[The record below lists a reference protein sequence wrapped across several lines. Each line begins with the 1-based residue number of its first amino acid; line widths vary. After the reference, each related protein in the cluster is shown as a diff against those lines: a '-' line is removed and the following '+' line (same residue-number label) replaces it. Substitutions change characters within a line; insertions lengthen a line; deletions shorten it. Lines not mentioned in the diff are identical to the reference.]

1 MEYIIK
7 ENEFL
12 KQQVLDL
19 KTNLDINKQLL
30 KSLELSTTIELSQC
44 VG

>member
-12 KQQVLDL
+12 KQYVLDL

>member
-1 MEYIIK
+1 MR

-12 KQQVLDL
+12 KQYVVDL

-30 KSLELSTTIELSQC
+30 KSLESSTTLEYGQC
-44 VG
+44 GG

>member
-12 KQQVLDL
+12 KQYVLDL

-44 VG
+44 IG